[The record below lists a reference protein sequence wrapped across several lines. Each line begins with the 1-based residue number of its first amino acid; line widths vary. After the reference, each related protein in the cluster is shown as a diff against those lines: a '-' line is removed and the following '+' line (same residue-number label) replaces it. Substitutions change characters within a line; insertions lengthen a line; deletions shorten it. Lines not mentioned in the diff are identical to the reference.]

1 MISQTFTIAR
11 NAFVESI
18 RQPIVPILILL
29 SGITQVLN
37 TAMTGFSMGMT
48 ESSEVTSDNKLLFD
62 IGISAVFGFGVVLS
76 AFIATSVLSREIE
89 NKTVLT
95 VVSKPVGRPT
105 LLIGK
110 YLGVAGAILVS
121 VVIMLIFLLLAIRH
135 GVLTTT
141 SDLVDYPVLVF
152 GMSAVVLSVLL
163 AAWCNYFYSWQFS
176 QTLVLLL
183 LAFTI
188 IAYVLCLKIAK
199 EWKFQDLHTD
209 FKPQITI
216 ACVCLTTALMVF
228 ASIATAISTRL
239 SQVMTIVVCVGVFIA
254 SLMSNYFL
262 GGRSFSNKIAARI
275 EAAVSTDPAIKIP
288 FLKDQDEVIVKIAGT
303 PFIEMKP
310 GMPFMYS
317 SSPSGFPMNTPTFQ
331 PFTGD
336 VNNRDAL
343 AQAADSAFII
353 TKVESI
359 SATKPNG
366 PKAGDYLTVRRVGP
380 YRESMLVDYVPPQVG
395 DYIFVTPTQI
405 NAPALAAWGVIP
417 NLQHFWLLDAITQN
431 QPIPGS
437 YVVRTIIYALL
448 QITGFLGIGV
458 FLFMKRDV
466 G

>member
-1 MISQTFTIAR
+1 MISQTITIAR

-18 RQPIVPILILL
+18 RQPIVPILILF
-29 SGITQVLN
+29 SGITQILN

-62 IGISAVFGFGVVLS
+62 IGISAVFGFGIVLS

-121 VVIMLIFLLLAIRH
+121 VTIMLIFLLLAIRH

-141 SDLVDYPVLVF
+141 SDLVDFPVLVF
-152 GMSAVVLSVLL
+152 GISAVFLSVAL

-176 QTLVLLL
+176 QTLILFLFPL
-183 LAFTI
+183 IL
-188 IAYVLCLKIAK
+188 IAYVLCLKIGK
-199 EWKFQDLHTD
+199 EWKLQELHTD

-216 ACVCLTTALMVF
+216 ACICLMMALMVF
-228 ASIATAISTRL
+228 AAIATAISTRL
-239 SQVMTIVVCVGVFIA
+239 SQVMTIVICVGVFVA

-262 GGRSFSNKIAARI
+262 GSRAFNNQIAARI
-275 EAAVSTDPAIKIP
+275 SSADSTDPTNKVP
-288 FLKDQDEVIVKIAGT
+288 FKKDQDEVTVKIAGT
-303 PFIEMKP
+303 PFIEFKP

-317 SSPSGFPMNTPTFQ
+317 SSPSGFPMSTPTFK
-331 PFTGD
+331 PFEGD
-336 VNNRDAL
+336 PANQDAL
-343 AQAADSAFII
+343 AQARESAFII
-353 TKVESI
+353 TKVDNE
-359 SATKPNG
+359 T
-366 PKAGDYLTVRRVGP
+366 LTVRRVGP
-380 YRESMLVDYVPPQVG
+380 YEESALMDYVPPLTG
-395 DYIFVTPTQI
+395 DYIFVTPTQV
-405 NAPALAAWGVIP
+405 NAPVLAAWGAVP

-431 QPIPGS
+431 QPIPAS
-437 YVVRTIIYALL
+437 YVVRTVMYALL
-448 QITGFLGIGV
+448 QIVAFLGIGIV
-458 FLFMKRDV
+458 LFMKRDV

>member
-1 MISQTFTIAR
+1 MLAQTLTIAR

-29 SGITQVLN
+29 SGIIQILN

-110 YLGVAGAILVS
+110 YLGVAGAILVA

-141 SDLVDYPVLVF
+141 SDLVDFPVLVF
-152 GMSAVVLSVLL
+152 GISAVVISILL
-163 AAWCNYFYSWQFS
+163 AAWCNYFYTWQFS
-176 QTLVLLL
+176 QTLTLFL
-183 LAFTI
+183 LAFSV
-188 IAYVLCLKIAK
+188 IAYILCLKIGK
-199 EWKFQDLHTD
+199 EWKIQDLHTD

-216 ACVCLTTALMVF
+216 ACICLTTALMVF
-228 ASIATAISTRL
+228 AAIATAISTRL

-262 GGRSFSNKIAARI
+262 GGRAYNNKIAARI
-275 EAAVSTDPAIKIP
+275 ESAISTDPAIKVP

-303 PFIEMKP
+303 PFIELKP

-317 SSPSGFPMNTPTFQ
+317 SSPSGFPMNTPTFL
-331 PFTGD
+331 PFAGD
-336 VNNRDAL
+336 VNNQEAL
-343 AQAADSAFII
+343 AQAQDSAFII
-353 TKVESI
+353 TKFESI
-359 SATKPNG
+359 ALSKPG
-366 PKAGDYLTVRRVGP
+366 APKAGDYLTVRRVGP
-380 YRESMLVDYVPPQVG
+380 YSDSLLKDYVPPQVG

-405 NAPALAAWGVIP
+405 NVPALAAWGVIP

-431 QPIPGS
+431 QPIPAS
-437 YVVRTIIYALL
+437 YVLRTLIYAAL
-448 QITGFLGIGV
+448 QICGFLAIGV